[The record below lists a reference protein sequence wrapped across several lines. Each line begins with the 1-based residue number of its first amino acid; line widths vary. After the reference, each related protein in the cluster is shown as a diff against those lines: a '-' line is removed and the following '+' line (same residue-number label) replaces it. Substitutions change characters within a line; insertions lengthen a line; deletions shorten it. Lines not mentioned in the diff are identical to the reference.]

1 MVRLAAL
8 EHIVALARVVES
20 AIVVAHTT
28 EVEIRML
35 SGAVADVVGDLQQ
48 LIEIRPESTTQ
59 QPVPKPK

>member
-1 MVRLAAL
+1 M
-8 EHIVALARVVES
+8 
-20 AIVVAHTT
+20 IVVAHTT